1 MARLNLKDR
10 LERVS
15 RGESRRPFDLF
26 AKDAVTFS
34 YLPLGDIAPD
44 PGQPRKD
51 LGDLEGL
58 KASIAAHGIL
68 QPLVVSPDPA
78 GGEGY
83 LLIAGERRY
92 SAAKDLGM
100 DTAPA
105 LVRTAEEH
113 QRLELQLIENLHR
126 KDLNPVEEAQSYRR
140 LIEEFGLTQEQV
152 AQQVGKSRPVINE
165 TLRIL
170 DLPRLVLEECRTSD
184 TAPKS
189 VLLEIA
195 KRESPEE
202 QLALWDQARRG
213 ELTVK
218 KARAVKRLSR
228 SDGGTESPGLADGFT
243 PDVPQPAQHAA
254 ATRTI
259 QTEKARILVAASLTP
274 REIIAEL
281 RQAIKIVQQEQERK
295 NEGAFG
301 EQ

>member
-1 MARLNLKDR
+1 MARLNLKNR

-26 AKDAVTFS
+26 AKEAVTFLHLS
-34 YLPLGDIAPD
+34 LSEIAPD
-44 PGQPRKD
+44 VGQPRKD

-58 KASIAAHGIL
+58 QASIAAHGIL
-68 QPLVVSPDPA
+68 QPLVVSPDPT
-78 GGEGY
+78 GGDGY
-83 LLIAGERRY
+83 VLIAGERRY
-92 SAAKDLGM
+92 SAAKALGM
-100 DTAPA
+100 DTVPA

-113 QRLELQLIENLHR
+113 QRLALQLIENLHR

-140 LIEEFGLTQEQV
+140 LMEEFGLTQEQV
-152 AQQVGKSRPVINE
+152 ARQVGKSRPVINE

-213 ELTVK
+213 GLTVK
-218 KARAVKRLSR
+218 QARAAKQRPLQ
-228 SDGGTESPGLADGFT
+228 GGAENSTEPSS
-243 PDVPQPAQHAA
+243 VPQEAQHT
-254 ATRTI
+254 ATRTRTI
-259 QTEKARILVAASLTP
+259 LTGKAKILVAASLTP

-281 RQAIKIVQQEQERK
+281 RQAIKMVQQEQES
-295 NEGAFG
+295 NDSGASG
-301 EQ
+301 ER

>member
-1 MARLNLKDR
+1 MARLKDR

-15 RGESRRPFDLF
+15 RGESRRSFDLF
-26 AKDAVTFS
+26 AKEAATFS
-34 YLPLGDIAPD
+34 QLPLGEIAPD

-58 KASIAAHGIL
+58 KSSIAAHGIL
-68 QPLVVSPDPA
+68 QPLIVSLDPG

-83 LLIAGERRY
+83 RLIAGERRY
-92 SAAKDLGM
+92 SAAKALGM
-100 DTAPA
+100 ETVPA

-126 KDLNPVEEAQSYRR
+126 KDLNPIEEAQSYRR
-140 LIEEFGLTQEQV
+140 LMEEFGLTQEQV

-170 DLPRLVLEECRTSD
+170 DLPGSVLEECRTSD

-195 KRESPEE
+195 KRDSPDE

-218 KARAVKRLSR
+218 KARATKRSR
-228 SDGGTESPGLADGFT
+228 RDGGGPSPLPANGSS
-243 PDVPQPAQHAA
+243 PVVPRPAASNAAA

-259 QTEKARILVAASLTP
+259 QTEKARILVAASLTS

-281 RQAIKIVQQEQERK
+281 RQAIKMVQQEQERK
-295 NEGAFG
+295 NGPTIG
-301 EQ
+301 ER